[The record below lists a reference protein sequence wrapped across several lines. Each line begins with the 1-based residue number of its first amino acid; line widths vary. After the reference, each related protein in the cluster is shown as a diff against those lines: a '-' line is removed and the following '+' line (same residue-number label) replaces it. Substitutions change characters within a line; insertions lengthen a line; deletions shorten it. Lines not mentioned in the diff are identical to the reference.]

1 MARISLHH
9 LTAMDASP
17 GELVRYAAREN
28 CRLVSLFGHMPA
40 AHRRHYPMVEP
51 NEVEGLARLMHELGV
66 SCHALEVFPLVRDP
80 DWQAIRQAL
89 AIGHQLGAS
98 FAVVHS
104 QLADRNEAADQLA
117 RLSDLAARHHIIPAV
132 EFNPFSHC
140 ATLPAAVSLCRAVT
154 ERGAKCKVILD
165 TLHAARCAASTAQI
179 AQAAPHIAFVQLSD
193 GPLEMAEDARWKE
206 AIGERQRPGEG
217 DLPLAAMIAP
227 FGPEMVYDLEVP
239 RRSER
244 EAGICAQDRCT
255 RAIRQA
261 RALLG
266 SR

>member
-1 MARISLHH
+1 MAHISLHH

-17 GELVRYAAREN
+17 GELVRYAAREH

-40 AHRRHYPMVEP
+40 AHRHHYPMVEP
-51 NEVEGLARLMHELGV
+51 TEVEGLARLMHGLGV

-80 DWQAIRQAL
+80 DWQAVRQAL
-89 AIGHQLGAS
+89 AIGEALGAS

-104 QLADRNEAADQLA
+104 QLADPDEAADQLVA
-117 RLSDLAARHHIIPAV
+117 LSELAAKHGIVPAV

-140 ATLPAAVSLCRAVT
+140 TSLPEAVMLCRAAT
-154 ERGAKCKVILD
+154 ERGGACKVILD
-165 TLHAARCAASTAQI
+165 TLHAARCGTSTAQI
-179 AQAAPHIAFVQLSD
+179 ARAAPHIAFVQLSD
-193 GPLEMAEDARWKE
+193 GPTEVADDARWKE

-227 FGPEMVYDLEVP
+227 FGPDMIYDLEVP

-255 RAIRQA
+255 RAIRQG